1 MKQAHPAH
9 SHGAQLLNV
18 LMRYRRRWL
27 VPLVGCTV
35 LAGAYALLRT
45 PKWEASQTVL
55 LRNEAVSTGD
65 ETLGRFR
72 SVEDLQLT
80 QETVLEVAQS
90 HSVLKAVLQDAGRPA
105 TAEDISDLRDMVSV
119 VPPEGAEFGK
129 TELFYIKVKDKD
141 PEAAKQLAA
150 LLAQH
155 LQDGL
160 QRLRKTRAGSVIE
173 ELEKGVSLAQ
183 RDLDEVTSKL
193 AKIES
198 EVGGDL
204 ADLRMLDLTATG
216 DSDLRRQLSSV
227 QDELRSAE
235 RELRANQESLSLL
248 KEAQQDSGRLLA
260 MPGDLLARHPGL
272 ARLKDGLVAA
282 QLKTAEQM
290 GLMSEAHPLVQAS
303 LEAERQ
309 ISRQLDAELAIAL
322 RGAEVEYRLNA
333 ARVADL
339 KQQQNDLERRL
350 GVLASLRTDY
360 STLAAQVKHR
370 TLLLEQA
377 ERALATARTAEA
389 AAMNASQINL
399 VDSPIVGNRPVGPG
413 KSLILAAGFV
423 AGAMLGGGLLL
434 LSVDAT
440 EFRPM
445 SHGAVHPATAQSY
458 PADRLNP
465 EPVMAAPWPFE
476 TVAQSSK

>member
-1 MKQAHPAH
+1 
-9 SHGAQLLNV
+9 
-18 LMRYRRRWL
+18 
-27 VPLVGCTV
+27 
-35 LAGAYALLRT
+35 
-45 PKWEASQTVL
+45 
-55 LRNEAVSTGD
+55 
-65 ETLGRFR
+65 
-72 SVEDLQLT
+72 
-80 QETVLEVAQS
+80 
-90 HSVLKAVLQDAGRPA
+90 
-105 TAEDISDLRDMVSV
+105 
-119 VPPEGAEFGK
+119 
-129 TELFYIKVKDKD
+129 
-141 PEAAKQLAA
+141 
-150 LLAQH
+150 
-155 LQDGL
+155 
-160 QRLRKTRAGSVIE
+160 
-173 ELEKGVSLAQ
+173 
-183 RDLDEVTSKL
+183 VTSKL

-445 SHGAVHPATAQSY
+445 SHGAVHPAAAQSY

>member
-1 MKQAHPAH
+1 MTHASSAN

-18 LMRYRRRWL
+18 SLRYWRRWL
-27 VPLVGCTV
+27 VPLMGCTV
-35 LAGAYALLRT
+35 LAGAYAFLRT
-45 PKWEASQTVL
+45 PKWEATQTVL

-65 ETLGRFR
+65 ESLGRFR
-72 SVEDLQLT
+72 STEDLQLT

-90 HSVLKAVLQDAGRPA
+90 HSVLKAVLEDANRPA
-105 TAEDISDLRDMVSV
+105 TPEDISDLRDMVSV
-119 VPPEGAEFGK
+119 VPPDGAEFGK

-141 PEAAKQLAA
+141 PEAAKQLAS

-173 ELEKGVSLAQ
+173 ELEKGVTLAQ
-183 RDLDEVTSKL
+183 RDLDEATRKL
-193 AKIES
+193 SAIES

-227 QDELRSAE
+227 QDELRTAE
-235 RELRANQESLSLL
+235 RELLANQESLKLL

-282 QLKTAEQM
+282 QLKSAELM
-290 GLMSEAHPLVQAS
+290 GLMTENHPLVKAA
-303 LEAERQ
+303 LEAEQQ

-333 ARVADL
+333 ARVTDL
-339 KQQQNDLERRL
+339 KTRQADLERRL
-350 GVLASLRTDY
+350 GTLATLRTDY
-360 STLAAQVKHR
+360 SNLVAQVKHR

-389 AAMNASQINL
+389 AAMNASQISL

-434 LSVDAT
+434 LSVDVA
-440 EFRPM
+440 EFRPAPR
-445 SHGAVHPATAQSY
+445 GTAMTLPTHSY
-458 PADRLNP
+458 SNDRLHSDA
-465 EPVMAAPWPFE
+465 VMPAPWPFE
-476 TVAQSSK
+476 TVGRSSK